1 MLDQV
6 GGGRR
11 LDEFDLDGGITREEG
26 AQPRD
31 DIALGESVRCADA
44 QPSGRLLVRRL
55 GLAARACQFVEQPAA
70 VAVERGARLGRAHAA
85 CRALEQAHAHAFL
98 ERAHRLAD

>member
-1 MLDQV
+1 VLDQIR
-6 GGGRR
+6 GGRC
-11 LDEFDLDGGITREEG
+11 LDHFDVDGGIAREEG
-26 AQPRD
+26 AQPWH

-55 GLAARACQFVEQPAA
+55 RLVARACEIVEQPAA

-85 CRALEQAHAHAFL
+85 RRALEQAHAHAVL
-98 ERAHRLAD
+98 ERAHGFAD